1 MREGF
6 YTSTDRESQKEE
18 RSGGAGM
25 RGCWYL
31 KDNDIDNELAVKFF
45 LFFSSPLSFR
55 GSGLE
60 QPLHHLRV
68 AFGAA

>member
-1 MREGF
+1 MGV
-6 YTSTDRESQKEE
+6 
-18 RSGGAGM
+18 